1 MVVDIVFQD
10 VTVILMKLLDW
21 QKILN
26 NKYNYLLAVEILI
39 VLAFP
44 FLQLTKTDFPLTSML
59 LLLAIT
65 PALYVALTLKRF
77 MAIIMIGLLAFILN
91 IIASYQLVPQFE
103 NILLCLLALY
113 AIYFLFTIVV
123 LIRKISSRKVI
134 TSDTVKGGISVYF
147 LIGLFWSALY
157 MILNIIHPGALTVI
171 NDKTDY
177 FYFSFTTLTTLG
189 YGDITPTI
197 SCAKIMAIMEAF
209 TGQIYIAIFIAQL
222 IGLSIAQKLQ
232 ENKPQS

>member
-39 VLAFP
+39 FMTFP
-44 FLQLTKTDFPLTSML
+44 LLQLIKTDFPLTTML

-77 MAIIMIGLLAFILN
+77 IAIITIGLLAFVLN
-91 IIASYQLVPQFE
+91 ILASYQLVPQFK
-103 NILLCLLALY
+103 NILLCLLTLY
-113 AIYFLFTIVV
+113 AIFFLLTIIV
-123 LIRKISSRKVI
+123 LIKKISSRKVI

-157 MILNIIHPGALTVI
+157 MILNIIHPGALAVI
-171 NDKTDY
+171 DNKTDY

-197 SCAKIMAIMEAF
+197 SYAKILAIMEAF
-209 TGQIYIAIFIAQL
+209 TGQIFIAIFIAQL

-232 ENKPQS
+232 ENKPQI